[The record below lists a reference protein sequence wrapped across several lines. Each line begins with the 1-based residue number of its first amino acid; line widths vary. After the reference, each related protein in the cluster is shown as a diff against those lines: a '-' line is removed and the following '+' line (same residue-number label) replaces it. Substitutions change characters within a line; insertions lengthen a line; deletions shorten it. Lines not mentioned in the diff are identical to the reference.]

1 MNIKYNIAIAGA
13 GYVGMSLAALL
24 TKQHSLKIFDIDQ
37 KRIDLIANN
46 QSTVEDV
53 EIEELLDSLDKPIN
67 STIDPK
73 EAFNDAD
80 FVIIA
85 TPTNY
90 DEKTNSFDTSSVEDT
105 IQKILAVNNKCL
117 IIIKSTIPVGFTE
130 ACQKKFNTKRIIFSP
145 EFLREGKALHDNLF
159 PSRIII
165 GGTSTEARI
174 FSEILRNSASK
185 DISNSSILFM
195 SSDEAEAV
203 KLFSNTFLAMRV
215 AFFNELDSYSIS
227 KNLNTK
233 NLIDGICLDSRIGDY
248 YNNPSF
254 GYGGY
259 CLPKDTKQLL
269 ANYNQVPQNLIQA
282 IVDANRTRK
291 DFISDHIL
299 SKNPKVVG
307 IFKLAMKEGSDNFRF
322 SSIQG
327 IMKRLKAKGIEL
339 IVYEP
344 KLNDNLFY
352 NSKVISDIESF
363 KEKSDLIITNRNSPE
378 LQSVASKVFT
388 RDLFGCD

>member
-1 MNIKYNIAIAGA
+1 MKVKYNIAIAGA

-117 IIIKSTIPVGFTE
+117 IIIRSTIPVGFTG
-130 ACQKKFNTKRIIFSP
+130 ACQKKF
-145 EFLREGKALHDNLF
+145 
-159 PSRIII
+159 
-165 GGTSTEARI
+165 
-174 FSEILRNSASK
+174 
-185 DISNSSILFM
+185 
-195 SSDEAEAV
+195 
-203 KLFSNTFLAMRV
+203 
-215 AFFNELDSYSIS
+215 
-227 KNLNTK
+227 NTK

-269 ANYNQVPQNLIQA
+269 ANYNEVPQNLIQA

-352 NSKVISDIESF
+352 NSKVIADIESF

-378 LQSVASKVFT
+378 LQSVMSKVFT